1 MCAKN
6 SFWNLRPPEWLQ
18 VTPWCFLRRVAKAMT
33 VFGNSCQ
40 KTGEKGRA
48 RDSSTIYFDDDK
60 ANSSINFSTLCLLR
74 AWIPWELCL
83 AKIRTELHQMKNAES
98 GLFFHRFYGISRRN
112 KPFTVV
118 NSFRNLKLVSK
129 PFKGLDK
136 SLTIIISRNRRK
148 ISPCQAHIVHCKTTS
163 KLSDDIKVVQTAT
176 SRRMFT

>member
-98 GLFFHRFYGISRRN
+98 GLFFHRFYIILRRN
-112 KPFTVV
+112 KPFTVLHRL
-118 NSFRNLKLVSK
+118 F
-129 PFKGLDK
+129 
-136 SLTIIISRNRRK
+136 
-148 ISPCQAHIVHCKTTS
+148 S
-163 KLSDDIKVVQTAT
+163 KLETFCPNLLTVWMSHWQLL
-176 SRRMFT
+176 SREIDEK